1 MTQTAQVVRQIQPG
15 LVEIAVRRDSACAG
29 DCGSCAGCSFAQG
42 GQMLLTTAQDSLGAA
57 PGDLVKVQS
66 STAQVLGAAV
76 MLFLVPV
83 FLFLAGYLAGSAA
96 GWQNGASLLLGGA
109 GFLAGLA
116 GAVLLDRL
124 GRRRR
129 LFACRVVE
137 ILSPRHRV

>member
-29 DCGSCAGCSFAQG
+29 DCGSCAGCSLAQG
-42 GQMLLTTAQDSLGAA
+42 GQTLLTTAQDSLGAA

-83 FLFLAGYLAGSAA
+83 FWAGRVFWP
-96 GWQNGASLLLGGA
+96 GWRAPCCWTGWA
-109 GFLAGLA
+109 A
-116 GAVLLDRL
+116 GAV
-124 GRRRR
+124 
-129 LFACRVVE
+129 C
-137 ILSPRHRV
+137 SPAGWWRSSAPGIEFEEW